1 MGAPW
6 GRRGGAEA
14 TLAGGHVWRPSRA
27 RFRRRIPPPTSRVLP
42 RDRYFD
48 PARCGLS
55 SWELELGRP
64 LFYFLPRSN
73 CDDGFCESEKE
84 ARRSGDAGSAT
95 RASTRFPSSPLG
107 TRALGSCSL
116 SRGRTPQAH
125 CGASLSAPEFIS
137 RRPRAP
143 KTPAPRYLVSQP
155 HPAWRRGPAP
165 SFGSTS
171 PRDLLTGSPEG
182 FSARGRVWGFP
193 GRRHVGREGTRRGS
207 AGARLGT
214 SPRPALARQH
224 VCFISELPVFTRNQ
238 RGLRILLS
246 GRSLGG
252 GRRGRRFG
260 RRRPRAW
267 WRGARP
273 PPGALAAVA
282 GRERPEVPSSLLRR
296 RPSLPRPPQAAPPPT
311 TPAPPLPAAAQMLR
325 RAEKS
330 NTLEA
335 NDRYYHKRGVAQG
348 R

>member
-1 MGAPW
+1 MAFANQRRRREDLATRVRRRGRPPGFLLLLW
-6 GRRGGAEA
+6 GRGPWAPA
-14 TLAGGHVWRPSRA
+14 AFPVAP
-27 RFRRRIPPPTSRVLP
+27 RRRLT
-42 RDRYFD
+42 
-48 PARCGLS
+48 A
-55 SWELELGRP
+55 E
-64 LFYFLPRSN
+64 
-73 CDDGFCESEKE
+73 
-84 ARRSGDAGSAT
+84 
-95 RASTRFPSSPLG
+95 RASPLPSS
-107 TRALGSCSL
+107 
-116 SRGRTPQAH
+116 
-125 CGASLSAPEFIS
+125 SAED
-137 RRPRAP
+137 PRAP

-193 GRRHVGREGTRRGS
+193 GGRHVRREGTRRGS

-252 GRRGRRFG
+252 GRRGRRLG

-311 TPAPPLPAAAQMLR
+311 TPAPPLPAAAQLLR

-330 NTLEA
+330 NTLEV

>member
-1 MGAPW
+1 MGA
-6 GRRGGAEA
+6 RRRRSPEA
-14 TLAGGHVWRPSRA
+14 TSGVLPA
-27 RFRRRIPPPTSRVLP
+27 RGSGVGSHLPPARVLP

-73 CDDGFCESEKE
+73 CDNGFCESEKE

-95 RASTRFPSSPLG
+95 QASTRFPPSPLG

-116 SRGRTPQAH
+116 SRGPTPQAH

-137 RRPRAP
+137 RRPPRPEDPCAP

-193 GRRHVGREGTRRGS
+193 GGRHVDTPGQRGRSAGDVAASSACSPACLLHFRVTCVYEKPARSQDTSVRETPRRGT
-207 AGARLGT
+207 ARKAPWPT
-214 SPRPALARQH
+214 SPSCLVAGGASAP
-224 VCFISELPVFTRNQ
+224 
-238 RGLRILLS
+238 RGPS
-246 GRSLGG
+246 RS
-252 GRRGRRFG
+252 RW
-260 RRRPRAW
+260 PRA
-267 WRGARP
+267 
-273 PPGALAAVA
+273 
-282 GRERPEVPSSLLRR
+282 
-296 RPSLPRPPQAAPPPT
+296 T
-311 TPAPPLPAAAQMLR
+311 
-325 RAEKS
+325 
-330 NTLEA
+330 
-335 NDRYYHKRGVAQG
+335 
-348 R
+348 